1 MSLPPP
7 RASSASSLCWLL
19 CRLCSAPFRSS
30 ASATT
35 PSWKTVPLSVF
46 DFLLLQCSVD
56 LIIHALTQSLNLRLT
71 LPSLLLAAVHTQG
84 LTSVSSSSSRASLF
98 RLSLP
103 SSSQVSASDSC
114 SFRLPLLM
122 LLESGLLSASSYS
135 GSLLPPSALPCSV
148 ALRVSHHKCLPRSVS
163 FQSPTSALTPVLELW
178 SEKTDNH
185 TRVQELHQN
194 EKPRSRNSCKRAKD
208 MANLINYK
216 PWSNQLLSSF
226 TTLLSK
232 TNVLQTLCHI
242 KEPSKAF
249 RFFKWAHEMGFPH
262 SAQSYFMMLEILGR
276 QRNLN
281 VARNFLFSIEKKSNG
296 EVKLE
301 DRFFNSLIRSYGEAG
316 LFKESIKLF
325 ETMKSTGVLPSVV
338 TFNSVLSILLRR
350 GRTNMARA
358 VYDEM
363 LGTYGVTP
371 DVYTY
376 NILIRGFCKNSYIEE
391 GFRFFKE
398 MMSFDCDPDVVTYNS
413 LVDGLCKAGKVF
425 ENMKNLQVPADSASY
440 SVLIRSLCQ
449 RGDYDAAEKLFDE
462 LYENETLLSNYG
474 SKPIAA
480 SYSPIFQYLCEHG
493 KTKKAEKV
501 LRQLMKRGTQDPLSY
516 KTVIMGHCKEG
527 AYENGYGILVWM
539 LRRDFVPDFEIYDCL
554 IDGFLLKDKP
564 LLAKETLEKM
574 LKSSYKPK
582 TSTLHSILARLLEKG
597 CVHESTSLIVMM
609 LERNIR
615 QNINLSTENLLLL
628 FGSGLRD
635 KAFQIIELHYKNG
648 YRVKIEVV
656 QFLCQRGKLPEACK
670 LLLFSMEHHR
680 NIDIDLCNSV
690 IAGLC
695 KINKVSEAFNL
706 CYELAE
712 KGLHQELICLND
724 LIAAL
729 EAGGRLK
736 EAAFIS
742 KRMPRVDLKHDD
754 RQKQLAKGLIEPVE
768 SLFEAG
774 GKDTWVSIRKLLKR
788 ETEAAVT
795 ELSACIS
802 GFELDEETVERM
814 QQSLRD
820 YAKQIVANKA
830 KEESGKILIRM
841 KDRMPEDNINIL

>member
-1 MSLPPP
+1 M
-7 RASSASSLCWLL
+7 
-19 CRLCSAPFRSS
+19 
-30 ASATT
+30 
-35 PSWKTVPLSVF
+35 
-46 DFLLLQCSVD
+46 
-56 LIIHALTQSLNLRLT
+56 ALNSGPQSL
-71 LPSLLLAAVHTQG
+71 
-84 LTSVSSSSSRASLF
+84 
-98 RLSLP
+98 
-103 SSSQVSASDSC
+103 SSQVFTKERFIPISN
-114 SFRLPLLM
+114 F
-122 LLESGLLSASSYS
+122 SSN
-135 GSLLPPSALPCSV
+135 PCAV
-148 ALRVSHHKCLPRSVS
+148 LR
-163 FQSPTSALTPVLELW
+163 ELW

-413 LVDGLCKAGKVF
+413 LVDGLCKAGKRVLYETRRNLDEAFKVF

>member
-1 MSLPPP
+1 M
-7 RASSASSLCWLL
+7 
-19 CRLCSAPFRSS
+19 
-30 ASATT
+30 
-35 PSWKTVPLSVF
+35 
-46 DFLLLQCSVD
+46 
-56 LIIHALTQSLNLRLT
+56 ALNSGPQSL
-71 LPSLLLAAVHTQG
+71 
-84 LTSVSSSSSRASLF
+84 
-98 RLSLP
+98 
-103 SSSQVSASDSC
+103 SSQVFTKERFIPISN
-114 SFRLPLLM
+114 F
-122 LLESGLLSASSYS
+122 SSN
-135 GSLLPPSALPCSV
+135 PCAV
-148 ALRVSHHKCLPRSVS
+148 LR
-163 FQSPTSALTPVLELW
+163 ELW

-413 LVDGLCKAGKVF
+413 LVDGLCKAGKVSIAHNLVNGMNKKCKDLNSDIVTYTTLIRGYCMKQEVDKALFILEEMTSRGLKPNVITYNTLIKGLCEAQKLNKVKDILGQMMGDGTFIPDTYTFNILIHAHCSAGNLDEAFKVF

>member
-1 MSLPPP
+1 M
-7 RASSASSLCWLL
+7 
-19 CRLCSAPFRSS
+19 
-30 ASATT
+30 
-35 PSWKTVPLSVF
+35 
-46 DFLLLQCSVD
+46 
-56 LIIHALTQSLNLRLT
+56 ALNSGPQSL
-71 LPSLLLAAVHTQG
+71 
-84 LTSVSSSSSRASLF
+84 
-98 RLSLP
+98 
-103 SSSQVSASDSC
+103 SSQVFTKERFIPISN
-114 SFRLPLLM
+114 F
-122 LLESGLLSASSYS
+122 SSN
-135 GSLLPPSALPCSV
+135 PCAV
-148 ALRVSHHKCLPRSVS
+148 LR
-163 FQSPTSALTPVLELW
+163 ELW

-249 RFFKWAHEMGFPH
+249 RFFN
-262 SAQSYFMMLEILGR
+262 AQSYFMMLEILGR

-281 VARNFLFSIEKKSNG
+281 KKSNG

-325 ETMKSTGVLPSVV
+325 ETM
-338 TFNSVLSILLRR
+338 NVLSILLRR

-371 DVYTY
+371 D
-376 NILIRGFCKNSYIEE
+376 NSYIEE

-413 LVDGLCKAGKVF
+413 LVDGLCKAGKVSIAHNLVNGMNKKCKDLNSDIVTYTTLIRGYCMKQEMTSRGLKPNAQKLNKVKDILGQMMGDGTFIPDTYTFNILIHAHCSAGNLDEAFKVF

-449 RGDYDAAEKLFDE
+449 RGDYDAAEKL
-462 LYENETLLSNYG
+462 NYG

-527 AYENGYGILVWM
+527 AYENGYGIL
-539 LRRDFVPDFEIYDCL
+539 IYDCL

-742 KRMPRVDLKHDD
+742 KRMPRVDLK
-754 RQKQLAKGLIEPVE
+754 QKQLAKGLIEPVE

-841 KDRMPEDNINIL
+841 KDSP

>member
-1 MSLPPP
+1 MISLLKPKKDYE
-7 RASSASSLCWLL
+7 SSNKFVDFFSGIFTYLFSVHFWISLFFHDGGKSETEDSKKWSNKNTKAFIGILYEPVKNVA
-19 CRLCSAPFRSS
+19 RLKGNKKMRSGLRW
-30 ASATT
+30 ATAE
-35 PSWKTVPLSVF
+35 
-46 DFLLLQCSVD
+46 D
-56 LIIHALTQSLNLRLT
+56 LNSGPQSLL
-71 LPSLLLAAVHTQG
+71 
-84 LTSVSSSSSRASLF
+84 
-98 RLSLP
+98 
-103 SSSQVSASDSC
+103 SQVFTKERFIPISN
-114 SFRLPLLM
+114 F
-122 LLESGLLSASSYS
+122 SSN
-135 GSLLPPSALPCSV
+135 PCAV
-148 ALRVSHHKCLPRSVS
+148 LRK
-163 FQSPTSALTPVLELW
+163 LW

-232 TNVLQTLCHI
+232 TNVLQTLRHI

-249 RFFKWAHEMGFPH
+249 QFFKWAHEMGFPH
-262 SAQSYFMMLEILGR
+262 NAQSYFMMLEILGR

-325 ETMKSTGVLPSVV
+325 ETMKSIGVSPSVV

-391 GFRFFKE
+391 GFWFFKE
-398 MMSFDCDPDVVTYNS
+398 MTSFDCDPDVVTYNT
-413 LVDGLCKAGKVF
+413 LVDGLCKAGKVSIAHNLVNGMNKKCKDLNSDIVTYTTLIRGYCMKQQVDKALFLLEEMTSRGLKPNVITYNTLIKGLCEGQKLDKVKDILGQMMGDGTFVPDTYTFNILIHAHCSSGNLDEAFKVF

-493 KTKKAEKV
+493 KSKKAEKV
-501 LRQLMKRGTQDPLSY
+501 LRQLMKRGTQDHLSY

-554 IDGFLLKDKP
+554 IDGFLRKDKP

-582 TSTLHSILARLLEKG
+582 TSTLHSILARILEKG

-648 YRVKIEVV
+648 YRVKIEEVV

-670 LLLFSMEHHR
+670 MLLFSMEHHR

-690 IAGLC
+690 IAALC

-712 KGLHQELICLND
+712 KGLHQELTCLND

-742 KRMPRVDLKHDD
+742 KRMPRV
-754 RQKQLAKGLIEPVE
+754 Q
-768 SLFEAG
+768 
-774 GKDTWVSIRKLLKR
+774 T
-788 ETEAAVT
+788 
-795 ELSACIS
+795 
-802 GFELDEETVERM
+802 
-814 QQSLRD
+814 
-820 YAKQIVANKA
+820 
-830 KEESGKILIRM
+830 
-841 KDRMPEDNINIL
+841 